1 MDITATKPVSS
12 VAASPP
18 STGRPQVSKAASAAA
33 VVSETPAPPPPPE
46 KVQVAQAQDLQAT
59 HHAVAEA
66 MREYL
71 TSISRD
77 LQFTVDT
84 ESGTAVI
91 TVTDASGNVVRK
103 IPGEEALQRMRRANA
118 QSGTLIDSLA

>member
-1 MDITATKPVSS
+1 MDITVTKPVSS

-18 STGRPQVSKAASAAA
+18 TSGKPQVSKAAPAAA
-33 VVSETPAPPPPPE
+33 VVSEVAAPPPPE
-46 KVQVAQAQDLQAT
+46 KVEVPKVQDLQAT

-66 MREYL
+66 MRDYL

-77 LQFTVDT
+77 LQFTVDS
-84 ESGTAVI
+84 ESGSAVI
-91 TVTDASGNVVRK
+91 TVTDASGNIVRK